1 MKEKY
6 QNQESVKPIDLTGVL
21 RSYVNRWVAL
31 SPDQTRVK
39 GSGPSPSEALADAK
53 SHGEADPILL
63 FVPAVSG
70 AYVLRQ

>member
-1 MKEKY
+1 MREKLK
-6 QNQESVKPIDLTGVL
+6 NQESVKPIDLTGVL
-21 RSYVNRWVAL
+21 KSYVNRWVGL
-31 SPDQTRVK
+31 SSDQTKVE
-39 GSGPSPSEALADAK
+39 GSGTTPAEALADAK